1 MGFLTTALLVGLAGA
16 GVVMLVKDSIKE
28 LDRKGTPC
36 NFDNGISKDEFNE
49 IVEKEL
55 KAIKRINDF
64 SINDTVIRARV
75 RSQSGISEWRFTV
88 DFNDYGKI
96 TGNYWLNSKNND
108 SQIPKSVA
116 ENIKKSIISVLNN
129 HQSSECKESQ

>member
-108 SQIPKSVA
+108 SQIPESVA
-116 ENIKKSIISVLNN
+116 ENIKKSIMSVLNN

>member
-16 GVVMLVKDSIKE
+16 GVAMFVKDSIKE

-36 NFDNGISKDEFNE
+36 NFDNGISRTEFNE

-108 SQIPKSVA
+108 SQIPESVA

-129 HQSSECKESQ
+129 HQSSECKESK

>member
-108 SQIPKSVA
+108 SQIPESVA

-129 HQSSECKESQ
+129 HQSSECKESK

>member
-116 ENIKKSIISVLNN
+116 ENIKKSIIYVLNN

>member
-108 SQIPKSVA
+108 SQIPESVA

>member
-16 GVVMLVKDSIKE
+16 GVAMLVKDSIKE

-36 NFDNGISKDEFNE
+36 NFDNGISRTEFNE

-108 SQIPKSVA
+108 LQIPESVA
-116 ENIKKSIISVLNN
+116 ESIKKSIISFSNN
-129 HQSSECKESQ
+129 HQSSECKENQ

>member
-108 SQIPKSVA
+108 SQIPESVA

-129 HQSSECKESQ
+129 HQSFECKESK

>member
-1 MGFLTTALLVGLAGA
+1 MGFLTTALLVGLVGA

-36 NFDNGISKDEFNE
+36 NFDNEISKDEFNE

-75 RSQSGISEWRFTV
+75 CSQSGISEWRFTV

-108 SQIPKSVA
+108 SQIPESVA

-129 HQSSECKESQ
+129 HQSS